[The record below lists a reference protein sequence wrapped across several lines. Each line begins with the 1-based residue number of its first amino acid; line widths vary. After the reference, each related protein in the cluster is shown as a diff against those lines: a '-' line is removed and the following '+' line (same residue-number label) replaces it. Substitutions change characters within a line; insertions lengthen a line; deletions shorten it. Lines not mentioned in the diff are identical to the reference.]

1 MLWSWASRNRSS
13 EEPVLNYKPH
23 PLGNS
28 RDANP
33 GTRTGPRHE
42 ETSLERFYS
51 SKGATDSTAGD
62 PATPW
67 NVSSYPSYHQVPSL
81 SQGTESSQQTASSQ
95 GFSDSADKP
104 TRDGE
109 RFRDGPR
116 LAASAVFPLRA
127 AATNRF
133 LSKLTSGGRAGE
145 DREVSSGRR
154 ERVCFVYSFLC
165 DFLYWRLSSPT
176 ICSSAD
182 FLYWRL
188 PLPMTSSFVDFLC
201 WTPS

>member
-33 GTRTGPRHE
+33 GTPAGPRHE
-42 ETSLERFYS
+42 ESSLERFYS
-51 SKGATDSTAGD
+51 SKGAVDYKAG
-62 PATPW
+62 PAHCATPW
-67 NVSSYPSYHQVPSL
+67 DVSSYPSYHQVPSL

-95 GFSDSADKP
+95 GISDSADKP

-116 LAASAVFPLRA
+116 LEASAVFPLRA
-127 AATNRF
+127 AATDRF

-154 ERVCFVYSFLC
+154 ERVCFVYSFLRM
-165 DFLYWRLSSPT
+165 FPLLESS
-176 ICSSAD
+176 C
-182 FLYWRL
+182 
-188 PLPMTSSFVDFLC
+188 
-201 WTPS
+201 